1 MKELIAILQQ
11 IAENLKE
18 IANQQ
23 KIAKEMARQ
32 IQSQI
37 DALKGADNDNNG
49 RKAG

>member
-23 KIAKEMARQ
+23 KIAKEIARQ

-37 DALKGADNDNNG
+37 DTLKGADNDNNG
-49 RKAG
+49 QKAG